1 MDCTL
6 SKENETQIS
15 KLICRYAKT
24 YFEDENNRRAF
35 EKWYKE
41 HYGKV
46 YKWKLKT
53 ENQK

>member
-1 MDCTL
+1 MEL
-6 SKENETQIS
+6 PKSIKTQIS
-15 KLICRYAKT
+15 KLICHCAKT

-46 YKWKLKT
+46 YKWKLRT